1 MESLCLSPSL
11 RLQLADA
18 AELFRLTLKKFK
30 GSTGSATSVSVQNTS
45 MGLDLEIGET
55 RRRLGGFAPELTLAL
70 WGDRA
75 DVIVGFDFKLRYLNR
90 RRRGDSGN

>member
-1 MESLCLSPSL
+1 MESPCVSL

-18 AELFRLTLKKFK
+18 AELFRLTLKFK

-55 RRRLGGFAPELTLAL
+55 RRRLGGFAPELTLAP

-75 DVIVGFDFKLRYLNR
+75 DVIVGLNFKLRYSNR

>member
-1 MESLCLSPSL
+1 MESLCLSLPPSPARRR
-11 RLQLADA
+11 RLAVQIDFEVQRFDGFCNVGLCA
-18 AELFRLTLKKFK
+18 KYKH
-30 GSTGSATSVSVQNTS
+30 GSGSGN
-45 MGLDLEIGET
+45 LET

-75 DVIVGFDFKLRYLNR
+75 DVIVGLNFKLRYLNR

>member
-18 AELFRLTLKKFK
+18 AELFRLTLKFK

-70 WGDRA
+70 GETEPMSLL
-75 DVIVGFDFKLRYLNR
+75 VFILSFGI
-90 RRRGDSGN
+90 